1 MASQLPRTAVDL
13 FCGAAAGWTLG
24 LHWAGVTVVA
34 GCEADPA
41 RAAAW
46 RARWGRYVHHD
57 IKTMGP
63 HNTSSP
69 WLLCGSPPCKGI
81 SEVNHKG
88 NGVDDDGLFFEAI
101 RLGAALRESDGGPDW
116 LALENVSRLR
126 TRGAD
131 RVLAAMEAAG
141 FEPLEPIVVGSA
153 EAGKDH
159 DRQRVFLI
167 ASNPA
172 GREGR
177 PARQPRATLGCAAA
191 RRHDIAGPEDRRAR
205 LAHLGPEALS
215 CHLRA
220 YDGVSDRVADF
231 ARGAFGDAV
240 DPLLPNL
247 IARGLIAWEEG
258 DRRSAV

>member
-1 MASQLPRTAVDL
+1 MRTAIDL
-13 FCGAAAGWTLG
+13 FCGAAGGWSLG
-24 LHWAGVTVVA
+24 LHWAGVAIVA
-34 GCEADPA
+34 AAEAVPER
-41 RAAAW
+41 RAAHA
-46 RARWGRYVHHD
+46 ARWGRYVHHD
-57 IKTMGP
+57 IKTMGA

-101 RLGAALRESDGGPDW
+101 RVGAELRAKDGGPDW

-131 RVLAAMEAAG
+131 RVLAAMEQAG
-141 FEPLEPIVVGSA
+141 FTPHDPVVVGSA

-167 ASNPA
+167 ASNPSR
-172 GREGR
+172 GEGR
-177 PARQPRATLGCAAA
+177 PARQPRETVGCAAA
-191 RRHDIAGPEDRRAR
+191 RRHDIAGPQDRRAR
-205 LAHLGPEALS
+205 LAHLGAQALS

-220 YDGVSDRVADF
+220 YDGVSDRVADL
-231 ARGAFGDAV
+231 ARHAYGDAV
-240 DPLLPNL
+240 DPLLPYL
-247 IARGLIAWEEG
+247 IARGLIAWEDG
-258 DRRSAV
+258 DRRPAAL

>member
-1 MASQLPRTAVDL
+1 MIAFGRTAVDL

-46 RARWGRYVHHD
+46 RARWGRYVHPD
-57 IKTMGP
+57 VRGMGA
-63 HNTSSP
+63 HNCSSP
-69 WLLCGSPPCKGI
+69 WILAGSPPCKGI

-88 NGVDDDGLFFEAI
+88 KGVDDDGLFFEAI
-101 RLGAALRESDGGPDW
+101 RLGAELRGRDGGPAW

-126 TRGAD
+126 TRGVD
-131 RVLAAMEAAG
+131 RVLAAMEQAG
-141 FEPLEPIVVGSA
+141 FEPLDPVVVGSA

-172 GREGR
+172 RREGWVAGQSR
-177 PARQPRATLGCAAA
+177 PALGGPAPR
-191 RRHDIAGPEDRRAR
+191 RFDVAGPEDRRAR

-215 CHLRA
+215 RHLRA

-231 ARGAFGDAV
+231 ARGAYGDAV
-240 DPLLPNL
+240 DPLLPYL
-247 IARGLIAWEEG
+247 VARALIAWEDG
-258 DRRSAV
+258 DRRAAA